1 MNGFCDSDVDGQ
13 FTYVSPHG
21 SSVIDYFIVS
31 EPLFPSH
38 CELSVGDRVDSWHL
52 PVEFKWKQVGRIADK
67 PAQVESYEDCIVWSE
82 NCSFTYKQ
90 KLDSNDFKRCM

>member
-1 MNGFCDSDVDGQ
+1 MLDCVIVNGFCDSDVDGQ

-38 CELSVGDRVDSWHL
+38 CELCVGDRVDSWHL

-67 PAQVESYEDCIVWSE
+67 PAQVESYEAVSY
-82 NCSFTYKQ
+82 THLTLPTKV
-90 KLDSNDFKRCM
+90 RV